1 MTPDPPAELPNIVS
15 VLLRR
20 LAGSAAGVAGGDR
33 QPPGPS
39 RDQVH
44 HLVNQLLDVGT
55 TASLLVRP
63 AQTTIRAAVQASA
76 RAVAGVTSAGGVTSD
91 SPMRVL
97 PLGPV
102 AAGEKAAGE
111 LTVTNDSREA
121 LKGLQL
127 RCAALVSEA
136 GARIPGKALSVAPD
150 PIELVPRSTRVV
162 DVNLSVPADATPG
175 AYAGLLSAVG
185 SREIRT
191 LVIVEV
197 V

>member
-1 MTPDPPAELPNIVS
+1 MVS

-20 LAGSAAGVAGGDR
+20 LAGTTAGVAGGER
-33 QPPGPS
+33 QPGPS

-63 AQTTIRAAVQASA
+63 AQTTIRAAVRGSA
-76 RAVAGVTSAGGVTSD
+76 RAVAGVTSTGGVASD

-102 AAGEKAAGE
+102 APGEKAAGE
-111 LTVTNDSREA
+111 LTVTNDGLEP
-121 LKGLQL
+121 LKGLEL
-127 RCAALVSEA
+127 RCAALVSET
-136 GARIPGKALSVAPD
+136 GTHIPGKALSVTPN
-150 PIELVPRSTRVV
+150 PMHLVPRSTRVV
-162 DVNLSVPADATPG
+162 GVNLTVPAAAVPG

-185 SREIRT
+185 SPEIRT

-197 V
+197 A